1 MDSILK
7 DSIAKFLHDNYEE
20 CRYHTISLYSF
31 TSQGFTEEEVTKT
44 LRRLVALGLIT
55 DLNIRP
61 QSYGMVITPA
71 LEEFIESGGY
81 TAQQKILELQKA
93 KLETSLQYLYLQIKE
108 CEKTNATLFNNLTTG
123 FNNVVNLLGLAVKTF
138 C

>member
-20 CRYHTISLYSF
+20 CCYHTISLYSF

-44 LRRLVALGLIT
+44 LRRLAALGLIT

-61 QSYGMVITPA
+61 QSYGLVITPA

>member
-44 LRRLVALGLIT
+44 LRRLAMLGLIT

-61 QSYGMVITPA
+61 QSYGLVITPA
-71 LEEFIESGGY
+71 LEEFVESGGY
-81 TAQQKILELQKA
+81 TAQQKLLELQKTEIEA
-93 KLETSLQYLYLQIKE
+93 ALKYLQLQIKK
-108 CEKTNATLFNNLTTG
+108 CEKLDASLFDHLTTG